1 MAPAKWRLPI
11 ANLIN
16 EDLKKERTYPPK
28 RPLQFLRWFCR
39 EDYLEEIEGDL
50 TEVFIKES
58 ETSPRKAKWKF
69 AWSVMKYFR
78 PEFIKSMK
86 GTTRINQLDMFI
98 NNLKFSMR
106 VFLKDKSFS
115 ILNILGLALG
125 IAVSILLLLILQ
137 NDLNYDKHH
146 VNHSRIYRLGGHLQ
160 ATGVDIQVARSAREL
175 GPILKDEFPEV
186 QQVVRANGWGRTLVK
201 YQSKEGEEKSFYE
214 ENIVRADSTY
224 FSVFTQAFIA
234 GNPRTCFN
242 GLNNLVVTEST
253 AKKYF
258 GNTDPLNQMLL
269 IDGEERKVTGVI
281 RDVPENTHL
290 KFDIL
295 ISNFRDR
302 GWVMDQGKVKS
313 EAFWNP
319 DLYTY
324 LLFPE
329 GYNTQQFYEKF
340 GTIFDKYF
348 RSFGDQVGGK
358 YTPILE
364 PLTSI
369 HFYSK
374 LADDEPRGNIAYLY
388 AFAGV
393 GFFIILL
400 ACINYMNLS
409 TAKSINRAG
418 EIAMKKTLGSS
429 RSSLLVSFLSESV
442 FLSFVSLV
450 VAIGLVY
457 FVLIATPFNELIGKN
472 LSLNFLDNPTLLIG
486 SIAITFIIGIISG
499 LYPALYLPSI
509 PTLRALK
516 GAFKN
521 QKSSLVLRKV
531 LTTTQF
537 GISMFV
543 VVCTWLMRDQISYM
557 RSKDLGFSK
566 DNVLIIPIQDTLVQ
580 NQITVI
586 KNEFLQN
593 PRIVAASTSY
603 DVIGM
608 GIGGPV
614 MWAEGETGMKQQAFS
629 MMNVGDDYLRTLDLK
644 LLVGRDFLPG
654 PKADIEDAFIVN
666 EAAAKLMGWGSD
678 PIGKK
683 VRFFHGE
690 KDGKVIGMV
699 KDFNFQSLHNR
710 VEPLL
715 IVKPNQ
721 EGGFLHLKVKGDG
734 LPTTLE
740 EIKKR
745 WAVLDP
751 NHPFEYFFLDQKFDE
766 QYRADETQQ
775 KLLAV
780 LSWVCIFISLLGL
793 LGLSAFAAV
802 QRTKE
807 IGIRKVHGASVPQII
822 YLLFKEVLLSV
833 VIAAVA
839 IVPVAYYIVSKWMSN
854 FAYQTQINY
863 WLFAMVATLAIVL
876 AFLTVAVHSFN
887 TARMNPVSSLRSE

>member
-1 MAPAKWRLPI
+1 MK
-11 ANLIN
+11 IN
-16 EDLKKERTYPPK
+16 PPK

-39 EDYLEEIEGDL
+39 EDYLDEIEGDL
-50 TEVFIKES
+50 TEVFIKQAEIN
-58 ETSPRKAKWKF
+58 PRQAKWKF
-69 AWSVMKYFR
+69 TWSVMKYFR

-86 GTTRINQLDMFI
+86 RTTRINQLDMFF
-98 NNLKFSMR
+98 NNLKFSIR

-115 ILNILGLALG
+115 VLNILGLALG
-125 IAVSILLLLILQ
+125 ITVSILLLLILQ
-137 NDLNYDKHH
+137 NDLNYDKHYA
-146 VNHSRIYRLGGHLQ
+146 NHARIYRLGGHLQ
-160 ATGVDIQVARSAREL
+160 ATGVDFQVARSAREL
-175 GPILKDEFPEV
+175 APILKDEFPEV
-186 QQVVRANGWGRTLVK
+186 QEAVRANSWGRTLVK
-201 YQSKEGEEKSFYE
+201 YQPKEGDEKSFYE
-214 ENIVRADSTY
+214 ENVVRADSTY
-224 FSVFTQAFIA
+224 FSVFTHSFIA
-234 GNPRTCFN
+234 GNPQTCFK
-242 GLNNLVVTEST
+242 GLDNLVITKSV
-253 AKKYF
+253 ADKYF
-258 GNTDPLNQMLL
+258 GSADPLDQVLIIDNQQ
-269 IDGEERKVTGVI
+269 RKVTAVI
-281 RDVPENTHL
+281 QDLPENTHL
-290 KFDIL
+290 KFNIL

-302 GWVMDQGKVKS
+302 GWVMEEGKVKS

-319 DLYTY
+319 DVYTY

-329 GYNTQQFYEKF
+329 EYNTQQFYEKF
-340 GTIFDKYF
+340 GAIFDKYF
-348 RSFGDQVGGK
+348 KSFGDQVGGK
-358 YTPILE
+358 YAPILE

-374 LADDEPRGNIAYLY
+374 LDSDEARGNIAYLY

-409 TAKSINRAG
+409 TAKAINRAS

-429 RSSLLVSFLSESV
+429 RSSLLISFLSESL
-442 FLSFVSLV
+442 FLSFISLCL
-450 VAIGLVY
+450 AIGLVY
-457 FVLIATPFNELIGKN
+457 FILIATPFNELIGKN
-472 LSLNFLDNPTLLIG
+472 LSLNFFGNPTLLIG

-509 PTLRALK
+509 PTLKALK

-543 VVCTWLMRDQISYM
+543 VVCTCLMQDQIAYM
-557 RSKDLGFSK
+557 RLKDLGFSK
-566 DNVLIIPIQDTLVQ
+566 DNVLVLPIQDTLVQ
-580 NQITVI
+580 NQIGAI

-593 PRIVAASTSY
+593 PRIVAAATSY
-603 DVIGM
+603 DVMGM

-614 MWAEGETGMKQQAFS
+614 MWAEGEDGMKQQAFS
-629 MMNVGDDYLRTLDLK
+629 MMNVGDDYLKTLDLK
-644 LLVGRDFLPG
+644 LLAGRDFLPG
-654 PKADIEDAFIVN
+654 PNADVEDAFIVN
-666 EAAAKLMGWGSD
+666 EAAAKLMGWGD
-678 PIGKK
+678 NPVGKK
-683 VRFFHGE
+683 VKFFHAE
-690 KDGKVIGMV
+690 KDGQVIGMV
-699 KDFNFQSLHNR
+699 KDFNFSSLHNR

-715 IVKPNQ
+715 IVKPRE
-721 EGGFLHLKVKGDG
+721 EGGFIHLKVKGED

-745 WAVLDP
+745 WAAIDP

-766 QYRADETQQ
+766 QYRSDETQQ
-775 KLLAV
+775 KLLAA

-807 IGIRKVHGASVPQII
+807 IGIRKVHGASVPQVI
-822 YLLFKEVLLSV
+822 YLLFKEVMLLV
-833 VIAAVA
+833 LIAAIA
-839 IVPVAYYIVSKWMSN
+839 IIPVAYYIVTKWMSN

-863 WLFAMVATLAIVL
+863 FWFVLVAAMAIVL

-887 TARMNPVSSLRSE
+887 TANMNPVKSLRSE